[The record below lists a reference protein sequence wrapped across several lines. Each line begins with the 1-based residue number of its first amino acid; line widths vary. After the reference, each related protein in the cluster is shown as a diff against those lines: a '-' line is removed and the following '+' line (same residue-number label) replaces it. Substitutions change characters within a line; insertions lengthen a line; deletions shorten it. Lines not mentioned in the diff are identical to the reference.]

1 MTVTD
6 KTTKKSPLNFHN
18 YPLLVVEVEGSVCN
32 RALRYVYCTVGKT
45 GNSDGHSN
53 PAPRNWL

>member
-6 KTTKKSPLNFHN
+6 KTTKKSPLNLDN

-32 RALRYVYCTVGKT
+32 RALRYVHILYSGQ
-45 GNSDGHSN
+45 DR
-53 PAPRNWL
+53 PF